1 MTVCRDL
8 DCEHPGPTL
17 SSDIILGFRDEQRQ
31 ANLRG
36 EILSFNSTTETLEI
50 WAFPSKRNGEPLK
63 PSTVYRAWNRDNDY
77 PVIYCYCGLRAQF
90 RHSTINSGF
99 YYIPCH
105 GLNSDEPDSALRNA
119 SNKCGFRVILTNTMM
134 GSNPLM
140 ASSPIK
146 SIAGTPTAQ
155 SCVTPARTVSGSVQ
169 HKWKAQSPP
178 PSPTPTRRLRV
189 NNDEDFIGKFQHWTP
204 LQTGLEPIGV
214 FYSLVSESCGVRPA
228 WFNAAF
234 IRCRCGQWV
243 SMQRMSGHR
252 AMFCGRECKDPTPPS
267 DPTFQDIPACL
278 QQQPLPDGVA
288 LGRYNEGLE
297 RILTAL
303 PQDVIDPL
311 MPAGAICWMDE
322 EDAIGLTDGALFR
335 VLKHCS
341 CGNWVALEFLDAHL
355 DKYHV

>member
-1 MTVCRDL
+1 M
-8 DCEHPGPTL
+8 PIYP
-17 SSDIILGFRDEQRQ
+17 DIMLGFRDEQRQ

-214 FYSLVSESCGVRPA
+214 FYSLVWAVGVHAEDVRPSSYVL
-228 WFNAAF
+228 W
-234 IRCRCGQWV
+234 
-243 SMQRMSGHR
+243 QRMQGSDSSFRSNFPRHSSLPP
-252 AMFCGRECKDPTPPS
+252 AATPS
-267 DPTFQDIPACL
+267 RWCSTG
-278 QQQPLPDGVA
+278 PL
-288 LGRYNEGLE
+288 
-297 RILTAL
+297 
-303 PQDVIDPL
+303 
-311 MPAGAICWMDE
+311 
-322 EDAIGLTDGALFR
+322 
-335 VLKHCS
+335 
-341 CGNWVALEFLDAHL
+341 
-355 DKYHV
+355 